1 MIRNL
6 FFIVIVLSHIWA
18 NFPSAIGKN
27 GVVTSSSS
35 HATQIGIDVLK
46 DGGNAI
52 DAAIA
57 VGFALGVTFPNAGN
71 IGGGGFMVIRMADG
85 QVTTIDFRETAPL
98 RSHRDMYLDANG
110 DVIEGMSLY
119 SSKAAGVPGTVA
131 GFGYAHEKYGS
142 KSWTYLL
149 RPSVKLAMSGFYL
162 SYRDAMYLNM
172 NQEFLSRDEE
182 SAKIFTAKDRYEVG
196 DLFLQKRSMVKDE
209 NPGLWDTA
217 AAGHVGAG
225 ENYLHSA
232 QRELKEELGLNVSI
246 KEVMRIPAQ
255 LNTLWEHVRVYE
267 CVTNHQI
274 KINGLEISEGRYW
287 TLPELTQSIES
298 NPKIFTSTFHLIFNA
313 YINIDK

>member
-1 MIRNL
+1 MLPDLIAFGHKMFDHDEIFDVVDVNN
-6 FFIVIVLSHIWA
+6 IVISQASRSEVHKKGLMHRSVHILVF
-18 NFPSAIGKN
+18 NF
-27 GVVTSSSS
+27 
-35 HATQIGIDVLK
+35 H
-46 DGGNAI
+46 
-52 DAAIA
+52 
-57 VGFALGVTFPNAGN
+57 
-71 IGGGGFMVIRMADG
+71 
-85 QVTTIDFRETAPL
+85 
-98 RSHRDMYLDANG
+98 
-110 DVIEGMSLY
+110 
-119 SSKAAGVPGTVA
+119 
-131 GFGYAHEKYGS
+131 
-142 KSWTYLL
+142 
-149 RPSVKLAMSGFYL
+149 
-162 SYRDAMYLNM
+162 
-172 NQEFLSRDEE
+172 
-182 SAKIFTAKDRYEVG
+182 G

-267 CVTNHQI
+267 CITNHQI